1 MVRAVGVVLV
11 LWSALALAGWT
22 SPDGEK
28 LEDTEYRKSSGP
40 LISWLVLVA
49 DAEKL
54 YTDWE
59 KPAKFFH
66 AEETETVARNAEINA
81 FVVFGGCEADASG
94 NCNVTVQFKVTAP
107 DGSVYADS
115 PKMEGWVG
123 RPAPPVDALQLCVDY
138 LKAVLEPGEQL
149 GSYRVVATVVDQ
161 NSGRKLSISRTF
173 TAKET
178 GD

>member
-1 MVRAVGVVLV
+1 MVRVSGLVLM
-11 LWSALALAGWT
+11 LWSALAVAGWA

-40 LISWLVLVA
+40 LISWLLLVA

-59 KPAKFFH
+59 KPAKVFH
-66 AEETETVARNAEINA
+66 AEETDTVVRNSEINA

-94 NCNVTVQFKVTAP
+94 NCNVTVQFKVNAP
-107 DGSVYADS
+107 DGSVYVDA
-115 PKMEGWVG
+115 PEMEVWVG
-123 RPAPPVDALQLCVDY
+123 KPAPPSDVLQLSVGY

-161 NSGRKLSISRTF
+161 NSGRKLSLSRTF